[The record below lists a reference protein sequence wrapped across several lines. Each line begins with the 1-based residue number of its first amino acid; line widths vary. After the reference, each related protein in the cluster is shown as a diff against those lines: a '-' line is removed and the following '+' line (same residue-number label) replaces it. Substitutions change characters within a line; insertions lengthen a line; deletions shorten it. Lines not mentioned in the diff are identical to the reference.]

1 MSAHDVVFC
10 CMIPKADD
18 DWHGMSPE
26 QGEHAREREHETVT
40 DEANETQIPIF
51 DGHNDTLLSLI
62 NTGRDYY
69 QRSEI
74 GHVDDVRAREG
85 GLVGG
90 FFACFVPSAEG
101 QAWSTDVTAL
111 LGSGV
116 RGVPLENEWGGPSQ
130 AYAQQFTNAM
140 VAKLLNLEVGGGV
153 MLRDLDNDNPS
164 VMSDDPLTIIHFA
177 EDLEE
182 NIEAG
187 NFSAI
192 LHFEG
197 AEMIDENFYALET
210 YHSAGL
216 RSLGLVWSRSNQFG
230 HGVPFAAESPDTGPG
245 LTDAGKELV
254 IACNALG
261 IMVDVSHLNEKGFW
275 EIAGITSAPIVATHS
290 NAHALCQTSR
300 NLTDKQLDAIKE
312 SGGVVGVNFNV
323 PFLHPE
329 KTRDVE
335 MPLAVMADHVDY
347 LVDKLGIDG
356 VALGSDFD
364 GALMPN
370 DLSDCSKLPNLVAL
384 LRERGYDDAALLKI
398 GYQNW
403 VRVLRQTWGM

>member
-1 MSAHDVVFC
+1 
-10 CMIPKADD
+10 
-18 DWHGMSPE
+18 
-26 QGEHAREREHETVT
+26 VT
-40 DEANETQIPIF
+40 DGVNETQIPIF

-74 GHVDDVRAREG
+74 GHIDDIRAREG

-101 QAWSTDVTAL
+101 QAWSTDVTTL
-111 LGSGV
+111 LGSGLK
-116 RGVPLENEWGGPSQ
+116 GVPLENEWGGPSQ
-130 AYAQQFTNAM
+130 GYAQQFTNAM
-140 VAKLLNLEVGGGV
+140 VARLLNLEVGGGV
-153 MLRDLDNDNPS
+153 MLHDLGSEDPPA
-164 VMSDDPLTIIHFA
+164 MSDDPLTIIHFA

-197 AEMIDENFYALET
+197 AEMIDENFYALEM
-210 YHSAGL
+210 YHAAGL

-230 HGVPFAAESPDTGPG
+230 HGVPFGVESPDTGPG
-245 LTDAGKELV
+245 LTDTGKELV
-254 IACNALG
+254 RACNALG
-261 IMVDVSHLNEKGFW
+261 ILVDVSHLNEKGFW
-275 EIAGITSAPIVATHS
+275 DVAGTTSAPIVATHS
-290 NAHALCQTSR
+290 NAHALCRTSR
-300 NLTDKQLDAIKE
+300 NLTDKQLDAIRE
-312 SGGVVGVNFNV
+312 SNGVAGVNFNV

-329 KTRDVE
+329 NLRDVE
-335 MPLAVMADHVDY
+335 MPLSVMADHVDY
-347 LVDKLGIDG
+347 LVEKLGIDG

-370 DLSDCSKLPNLVAL
+370 ALSDCSKLPNLTAL
-384 LRERGYDDAALLKI
+384 LRERGYDDEALRKI

-403 VRVLRQTWGM
+403 IRVLRETWGM